1 MYSLHLKKRTLTS
14 LIAGG
19 ALLATTAAAPT
30 AAQPAIFADTAP
42 VAAIQTD
49 EEEFG
54 GLAGEDGVFNEQDE
68 GFVSEDLD
76 DDGITEIGFDEDES
90 GTLEDNEGLGSD
102 LNNDQAL
109 TEDEFGVGVFGAQ
122 GEEAEATP
130 VDEGEEAAG
139 ATPAADTLGVFGDDE
154 RFDATDEGFLRE
166 DVNNDGTFEIGFD
179 EDQSG
184 TLEENEVLGTDLD
197 NDEGLGAPLSDETAG
212 TGDAVTGAFA
222 TVAGDDER
230 FDANDEGFVSEDL
243 IMGGS
248 NEIGFDEDQS
258 GTLEENE
265 VLGTDVN
272 EDEALTADE
281 LDAGVGDE
289 VASDTGNVDFA
300 TVAGDDNTFDANDEG
315 FVREDLN
322 NDNTF
327 EIGFDEDQ
335 SGTLDENEVLGTDL
349 NEDEALTE
357 NEFGA

>member
-30 AAQPAIFADTAP
+30 AAQPAIFADVAP
-42 VAAIQTD
+42 VAAVQTD
-49 EEEFG
+49 EDDFG

-122 GEEAEATP
+122 GEE
-130 VDEGEEAAG
+130 VAG
-139 ATPAADTLGVFGDDE
+139 ATPAADTLGVFGGDE
-154 RFDATDEGFLRE
+154 RFDANDEGFLRE
-166 DVNNDGTFEIGFD
+166 DINNDGTFEIGFD
-179 EDQSG
+179 EDESG
-184 TLEENEVLGTDLD
+184 TLEENEVLGTDID

-212 TGDAVTGAFA
+212 AATGDFA
-222 TVAGDDER
+222 
-230 FDANDEGFVSEDL
+230 S
-243 IMGGS
+243 I
-248 NEIGFDEDQS
+248 
-258 GTLEENE
+258 
-265 VLGTDVN
+265 
-272 EDEALTADE
+272 
-281 LDAGVGDE
+281 
-289 VASDTGNVDFA
+289 
-300 TVAGDDNTFDANDEG
+300 AGDDNTFDENDED
-315 FVREDLN
+315 FVSEDLDGDGTN
-322 NDNTF
+322 
-327 EIGFDEDQ
+327 EIGFDENQ
-335 SGTLDENEVLGTDL
+335 SGTLDQNEVLGTDE